1 MKVSMSMPCKKVM
14 VPIQSPIYIQNTS
27 TALHC
32 ADWSQIFSSLD
43 QMEYRTCPVE
53 NYDSTRPTKGQIY
66 DCWPLETAMYGSSSG
81 GYSQK

>member
-1 MKVSMSMPCKKVM
+1 MRMKESMYEYALQESNGFYS
-14 VPIQSPIYIQNTS
+14 IAHT
-27 TALHC
+27 TTTLHC